1 MGIKRKILIIGFEKE
16 PISYPHMKHVVD
28 FFLKSHD
35 ADYYYLSE
43 RGYFL
48 GVDQKKSI
56 KNTFKL
62 LIKMIIIVKAA
73 LLLLNKRN
81 KYSEV
86 IAVDNLSYIIS
97 SSIFKKTTLWS
108 HDFVTNDQEH
118 SKSYIQRY
126 ISSQTKLSLEKERSL
141 IIQDNDRLNLFLTT
155 YDIKQKIN
163 VFYLPVSLPR
173 IDVNSET
180 PQDKGKLA
188 LMQIGGINKFRS
200 GSHRLIQYY
209 QDNFHHVDLILHGFF
224 DDEIKKL
231 LIQSKKIPICS
242 TLPLEASDVYKLVES
257 ADVGFISYETE
268 NLNFY
273 YISNASGQ
281 LVEFLRLHKP
291 VISFGN
297 TNLNDFISMHGLGI
311 SIEKIED
318 LSTAIDEIKNNY
330 HYYSTNCK
338 NYYNENF
345 DLNLYLGKMSTWM
358 IYE

>member
-16 PISYPHMKHVVD
+16 PISYPHLKHVVD

-62 LIKMIIIVKAA
+62 LIKMIIILKAA

-97 SSIFKKTTLWS
+97 SSIFKSTILWS
-108 HDFVTNDQEH
+108 HDFVTKDQEH
-118 SKSYIQRY
+118 SNSYIQRF
-126 ISSQTKLSLEKERSL
+126 ISSRTKVSLEKNRSL

-155 YDIKQKIN
+155 YGIKQKIN
-163 VFYLPVSLPR
+163 VFYLPVSLPK
-173 IDVNSET
+173 ICINSDSF
-180 PQDKGKLA
+180 QNQSKLA

-200 GSHRLIQYY
+200 GSHRLINYY
-209 QDNFHHVDLILHGFF
+209 QDNFHNVNLILHGFF
-224 DDEIKKL
+224 DDEIKQIL
-231 LIQSKKIPICS
+231 VESKKIPICS
-242 TLPLEASDVYKLVES
+242 TLPLEASNVYKLVEL
-257 ADVGFISYETE
+257 ADIGFISYETQ

-281 LVEFLRLHKP
+281 LVEFLRMHKP

-297 TNLNDFISMHGLGI
+297 TNLNPFITKHGLGI
-311 SIEKIED
+311 SIDKIED

-345 DLNLYLGKMSTWM
+345 DLDLYLEKMSNWM
-358 IYE
+358 ICK

>member
-48 GVDQKKSI
+48 GAIQKKSI
-56 KNTFKL
+56 KCILKTLIRMITLFKD
-62 LIKMIIIVKAA
+62 IIF
-73 LLLLNKRN
+73 LLNKRN

-97 SSIFKKTTLWS
+97 SFIFKRTILWS

-118 SKSYIQRY
+118 SKSFIQKF
-126 ISSQTKLSLEKERSL
+126 ISSRTKINIKKNRSL
-141 IIQDNDRLNLFLTT
+141 IIQDNDRLSLFLTT
-155 YDIKQKIN
+155 YDINQKIN
-163 VFYLPVSLPR
+163 IFYLPVSLPK
-173 IDVNSET
+173 IYINSENL
-180 PQDKGKLA
+180 QNQSKLA

-200 GSHRLIQYY
+200 GSHRLVKYY
-209 QDNFHHVDLILHGFF
+209 QDNFHNIDLILHGFF
-224 DDEIKKL
+224 DEEIKEIL
-231 LIQSKKIPICS
+231 VGSKKIPICS
-242 TLPLEASDVYKLVES
+242 TLPLEASDVYKLVER
-257 ADVGFISYETE
+257 ADIGFISYETQ

-281 LVEFLRLHKP
+281 LVEFLRMHKP

-297 TNLNDFISMHGLGI
+297 TNLNNFINEHGLGI
-311 SIEKIED
+311 SIGEIEELSAAIEK
-318 LSTAIDEIKNNY
+318 IKNNY
-330 HYYSTNCK
+330 NYYTTNCK
-338 NYYNENF
+338 NYFNENF
-345 DLNLYLGKMSTWM
+345 DLDIYLENLSKWVAYK
-358 IYE
+358 

>member
-56 KNTFKL
+56 KNTLKL
-62 LIKMIIIVKAA
+62 LFKMIIILKAA
-73 LLLLNKRN
+73 ILLLCKRN

-86 IAVDNLSYIIS
+86 IAVDNLSYVIS
-97 SSIFKKTTLWS
+97 SSIFKRTILWS
-108 HDFVTNDQEH
+108 HDFVTKDQEH
-118 SKSYIQRY
+118 SNSCIQRF
-126 ISSQTKLSLEKERSL
+126 ISSRTRVSLEKNRSL
-141 IIQDNDRLNLFLTT
+141 IIQDDDRLNLFLTT

-200 GSHRLIQYY
+200 GSHRLINYY

-242 TLPLEASDVYKLVES
+242 TLPLEASDVYKLVEL
-257 ADVGFISYETE
+257 ADVGFISYETQ

-297 TNLNDFISMHGLGI
+297 TNLNACVNKYGLGI
-311 SIEKIED
+311 GIENIEE
-318 LSTAIDEIKNNY
+318 LSTAIDKIKNNY
-330 HYYSTNCK
+330 HYYSKNCK
-338 NYYNENF
+338 NYYNKNF
-345 DLNLYLGKMSTWM
+345 DLNLYLEKMRNWVVDK
-358 IYE
+358 